1 MAVFLVIQHSDS
13 QTQVTYLPAMRT
25 AVQLGAAR
33 AEDLALL
40 EDRILTEQGKPQIY
54 GSQVRMDSAGKASFF
69 PILDEINVNRRR
81 ATVGLGPLEDYAHYF
96 GINYQLPAAPATS
109 TPATST
115 PASGPKTRKPT
126 AAHP

>member
-13 QTQVTYLPAMRT
+13 LTQVTYLPMMRT
-25 AVQLGAAR
+25 AVQQGAAR

-40 EDRILTEQGKPQIY
+40 EDRVLTEQGKPQIY

-81 ATVGLGPLEDYAHYF
+81 ASVGLGPLEEYARYF
-96 GINYQLPAAPATS
+96 GIRYHPPAPAA
-109 TPATST
+109 
-115 PASGPKTRKPT
+115 KTGMQLR
-126 AAHP
+126 